1 MLLCAFGRRPLRAG
15 FLGSAASFAGF
26 SCTSFSFTGFSFA
39 GFSFA
44 GFSSAGAASFFALV
58 LLVIGFL
65 AGFAGFSSA
74 GFSSSF
80 SSATKA
86 SFSVFFFGVLAVLV
100 FFGFT
105 SFSDASSCF
114 GAFVFSFLQVP
125 FSLLALS

>member
-26 SCTSFSFTGFSFA
+26 SCTSFSFTCFSFA
-39 GFSFA
+39 VFSFT

-80 SSATKA
+80 SSAAKA
-86 SFSVFFFGVLAVLV
+86 SFSVFFFDDKRLSGADPD
-100 FFGFT
+100 FQHRAYRRRY
-105 SFSDASSCF
+105 SDTMSVQIPGSCLC
-114 GAFVFSFLQVP
+114 A
-125 FSLLALS
+125 